1 MTFIPYNPLA
11 RFYTDLYN
19 GARSWQVSI
28 YLFRICEATM
38 QRSKNLEWLRNLFLL
53 LILIVLIA
61 GDWAGALFIRFF
73 IIPAIVSLV
82 AGSIVESATGGT
94 LTKISLII
102 KIGPF
107 TISISAFA
115 IAVLILRFIWF

>member
-1 MTFIPYNPLA
+1 
-11 RFYTDLYN
+11 
-19 GARSWQVSI
+19 
-28 YLFRICEATM
+28 M